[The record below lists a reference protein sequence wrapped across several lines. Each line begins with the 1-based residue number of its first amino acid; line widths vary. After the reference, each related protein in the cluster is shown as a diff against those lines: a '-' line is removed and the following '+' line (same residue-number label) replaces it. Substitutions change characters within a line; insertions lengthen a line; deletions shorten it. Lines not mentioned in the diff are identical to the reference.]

1 MTSATPSDAPASA
14 GPMRSGRPRR
24 RPAAALIVIGA
35 VSLAVSGGL
44 AFGYLHYE
52 WLVVAQEQTIR
63 RVTVANLDLQDSL
76 DRVRDEIQQ
85 KFEQLNAERDALQA
99 RVRALEKELS
109 TLQAGNGKRAKAAP
123 LRAARAF
130 PVPLPGVRESLLK
143 QEPVERSSVSGHA
156 SNFIPPSW
164 APDYFSNESG
174 LFSGAGASSGPKQ
187 R

>member
-1 MTSATPSDAPASA
+1 
-14 GPMRSGRPRR
+14 MRSGRPRR

-76 DRVRDEIQQ
+76 DRVRDEIEQ

-109 TLQAGNGKRAKAAP
+109 TL
-123 LRAARAF
+123 
-130 PVPLPGVRESLLK
+130 
-143 QEPVERSSVSGHA
+143 
-156 SNFIPPSW
+156 
-164 APDYFSNESG
+164 
-174 LFSGAGASSGPKQ
+174 
-187 R
+187 